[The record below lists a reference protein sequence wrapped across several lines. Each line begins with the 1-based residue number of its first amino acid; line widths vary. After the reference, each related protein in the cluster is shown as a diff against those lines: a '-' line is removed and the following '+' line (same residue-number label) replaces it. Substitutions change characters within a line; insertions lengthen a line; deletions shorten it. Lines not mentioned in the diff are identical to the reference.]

1 MNHVKIL
8 NSDMLEITLSNFIS
22 NISEINTS
30 VNCVYQ
36 HNDDTLIS
44 NNKFNMLDKLKFNSK
59 SLDLLQEIMMESL
72 IKCESSCPGSGK
84 IYLQLFTDILVES
97 KLNTI
102 NYDDL
107 FNKIVDLINE
117 STEFIKSNDM
127 KKYLTSIINDY
138 KLVNM
143 IFESLNFTGITGK
156 IHVDFTPYDKDT
168 IELIEGFTFNI
179 KSLNDF
185 SNLSE
190 IKRSLPKV
198 LIIDG
203 IIEKISEIDHILRK
217 ANETNDT
224 ILICAI
230 GFSEEVILTLRLN
243 FLNKK
248 LDVIPIAVG
257 VDQNTINMLKDIAI
271 VCNTRYVSA
280 MTGDVISTVKYDE
293 LNTVEDVVISGNSLR
308 IKNSTNKNNISNH
321 ISQLINKKTSIN
333 NFLSSKLYDER
344 IKSLAS
350 KYVNVKIGAMNDQE
364 KLIKLEKI
372 HTCLKLIP
380 ILSRYGII
388 KSNDKLYD
396 KVLNLKQKSII
407 KLFKNQICN
416 EFISPYVLLYVIKH
430 VFDTIK
436 LIKNIDC
443 MIISEN

>member
-117 STEFIKSNDM
+117 STDFIKSNDM

-321 ISQLINKKTSIN
+321 ISQLINKK
-333 NFLSSKLYDER
+333 K
-344 IKSLAS
+344 
-350 KYVNVKIGAMNDQE
+350 
-364 KLIKLEKI
+364 
-372 HTCLKLIP
+372 
-380 ILSRYGII
+380 
-388 KSNDKLYD
+388 
-396 KVLNLKQKSII
+396 
-407 KLFKNQICN
+407 
-416 EFISPYVLLYVIKH
+416 
-430 VFDTIK
+430 
-436 LIKNIDC
+436 
-443 MIISEN
+443 

>member
-8 NSDMLEITLSNFIS
+8 NNNMLDTTLSNFIS
-22 NISEINTS
+22 NMIEINSS

-59 SLDLLQEIMMESL
+59 SLDFLQEIMMESL

-84 IYLQLFTDILVES
+84 IYLQLFTDMLIES
-97 KLNTI
+97 KLSSI
-102 NYDDL
+102 NFDNI
-107 FNKIVDLINE
+107 FNKVVDLINE
-117 STEFIKSNDM
+117 STKFINSDNM
-127 KKYLTSIINDY
+127 KKYLVSTINDH
-138 KLVNM
+138 KMVNM
-143 IFESLNFTGITGK
+143 IFKSLNFTGIAGK
-156 IHVDFTPYDKDT
+156 IHVDFTPYNRDT
-168 IELIEGFTFNI
+168 IELIEGFSFNI
-179 KSLNDF
+179 KSLNEF

-190 IKRSLPKV
+190 IKRSSPKV

-203 IIEKISEIDHILRK
+203 IVEKVSEIDNILRK
-217 ANETNDT
+217 ANENKDT
-224 ILICAI
+224 ILLCAI

-271 VCNTRYVSA
+271 ICDTRYVSA
-280 MTGDVISTVKYDE
+280 MTGDIISTVKYEE
-293 LNTVEDVVISGNSLR
+293 LNTIEDVIISGNSLR

-350 KYVNVKIGAMNDQE
+350 KYVNIKIGAMNDQE

-388 KSNDKLYD
+388 KSNDELRQ
-396 KVLNLKQKSII
+396 KVLNLNQKSII
-407 KLFKNQICN
+407 KLFNNQMCN
-416 EFISPYVLLYVIKH
+416 EIISPYVLLYVIRH

-436 LIKNIDC
+436 LIQNIDC
-443 MIISEN
+443 MIISDN

>member
-1 MNHVKIL
+1 
-8 NSDMLEITLSNFIS
+8 
-22 NISEINTS
+22 
-30 VNCVYQ
+30 
-36 HNDDTLIS
+36 
-44 NNKFNMLDKLKFNSK
+44 
-59 SLDLLQEIMMESL
+59 
-72 IKCESSCPGSGK
+72 
-84 IYLQLFTDILVES
+84 
-97 KLNTI
+97 
-102 NYDDL
+102 
-107 FNKIVDLINE
+107 
-117 STEFIKSNDM
+117 
-127 KKYLTSIINDY
+127 
-138 KLVNM
+138 M